1 MERKLRVDT
10 QPPDGQGTVR
20 SLWLAVAGLFSLV
33 IALVAGML
41 KSQTGAG
48 LAESALVSGGAFA
61 AAMALCL
68 AVLSAAQRPR

>member
-1 MERKLRVDT
+1 MDT
-10 QPPDGQGTVR
+10 QPPADPGAVR
-20 SLWLAVAGLFSLV
+20 YLWLAVAGLFSLM
-33 IALVAGML
+33 IALVAGIL

-68 AVLSAAQRPR
+68 AILTAARGSR